1 MKAKRPGRPEGK
13 LCHPH
18 SQELQRQPQSMLFS
32 IVLCQNNPQN
42 SPGMKQP
49 TLCFSS
55 NPGLELLLT
64 NKTVSFDGSF
74 LQSGLICWRLVSP
87 APKPLSTGQVP
98 LSVWDLLQPGT
109 TWTRMKQQLV
119 PSQVPVLVGSQ
130 FGETEKKHLLSKK
143 LLWNRETGGD
153 LPSCVSHKQEHH
165 EEQSLL
171 GNKRV

>member
-1 MKAKRPGRPEGK
+1 MQNITHHFLISWMLPSVWASGTKTSQRRLKESKNKNFKKKKKRLQNKFVLMKAKRPGRPEGK

-109 TWTRMKQQLV
+109 TWTRMK
-119 PSQVPVLVGSQ
+119 
-130 FGETEKKHLLSKK
+130 
-143 LLWNRETGGD
+143 
-153 LPSCVSHKQEHH
+153 
-165 EEQSLL
+165 
-171 GNKRV
+171 